1 MNNTVIKAFEILKL
15 VSQNKSGLT
24 LAQITRSLNLSKST
38 AFNIVHTLT
47 DVGLLTMEEGQLPVY
62 RMGIESLKLGL
73 AYLRETSLDTA
84 ARPVLSR
91 LCRDV
96 QETVFMAVR
105 CGMTDLV
112 YIMKFISDSEFQTVY
127 SVGDVRPMLSLGMGK
142 AMLSAMTDE
151 EIRSI
156 ITPEHFSFSN
166 QPSISDMN
174 SLLEYIHNT
183 RNIGYAIDDTSENI
197 YFAGTVAAPVLDID
211 NHLAGAISIV
221 FIRDPRN
228 IDRVQLLGQKVSQAA
243 LEISQGLGY
252 MHSSLYST

>member
-1 MNNTVIKAFEILKL
+1 
-15 VSQNKSGLT
+15 
-24 LAQITRSLNLSKST
+24 
-38 AFNIVHTLT
+38 
-47 DVGLLTMEEGQLPVY
+47 
-62 RMGIESLKLGL
+62 
-73 AYLRETSLDTA
+73 
-84 ARPVLSR
+84 
-91 LCRDV
+91 
-96 QETVFMAVR
+96 MAVR

-252 MHSSLYST
+252 MHSNLYST